1 MTGPTRVALYDTT
14 LRDGTQGAGITL
26 SADDK
31 LRIAERL
38 DEFGVDYIEGGW
50 PGSNPKDM
58 DFFARARGRSWR
70 HARIAAFGST
80 RRAGIAPE
88 QDENLRLILAAETP
102 AAAVFGKSW
111 DLHVR
116 EALHTT
122 LDENLRMIEESV
134 HFLRAQGIEVVYD
147 AEHFF
152 DGFRANPE
160 YALAT
165 LRAARLGGAQ
175 VVVLCDTNGG
185 CLPFEIRAGVEA
197 ARRAVDGPLGIHTHN
212 DGDLGVANTLV
223 AVEAGVVH
231 VQGTV
236 NGIGERCG
244 NANLISIIPNLQ
256 LKMGYRCVPEASLT
270 RLGDLSRYVSELAN
284 MAPNEYQPFVGRN
297 AFAHKGGVH
306 VSAVMAHP
314 PTYEHIPP
322 EAVGNQRRV
331 VVSDLSGR
339 ASVLYK
345 AREMGVDLSR
355 DRPEVREIL
364 QELKRLEHEGFQFE
378 GAEASF
384 ELLMRRTLGQ
394 HRPAFTLKG
403 LRVMVEKRQDGECVA
418 EASIRVAVDGREE
431 HTAAEGNGPVHALDR
446 ALRKALERFYPEIGG
461 VRLVDYKVR
470 VLNADAATAAR
481 VRVLIQSTDGVRTW
495 GTVGVSENVVE
506 ASWQALVDSLEYV
519 LVSPRQAPAR
529 VECVGDPDSS
539 SRGPGGRQA

>member
-539 SRGPGGRQA
+539 S